1 MQKHMHIGL
10 RLKKYRKIGIL
21 YAAACVALG
30 FMPQLAIADD
40 QVDKPYDWV
49 IQVETR
55 RLERQ
60 FDYTNSKLNPI
71 EKLEV
76 LWYPTKDE
84 NKKTNYQYMYY
95 HDGKPYGLEKL
106 HKLDIDEGDGVAIEV
121 KHKDSNPSEAEKK
134 DAANAIF
141 RLALDSY
148 LHKNPLVAVKVP
160 ADSFNEISDRLKD
173 LGFHDSKEDGDQV
186 DMENTFKASMTIGL
200 FSVPEGK
207 HISLVR

>member
-1 MQKHMHIGL
+1 MSREKCRHVGVF
-10 RLKKYRKIGIL
+10 
-21 YAAACVALG
+21 CALTSLALS
-30 FMPQLAIADD
+30 FMPQLAKADD

-49 IQVETR
+49 LQVETK

-60 FDYTNSKLNPI
+60 FDYVNSKLNPI

-76 LWYPTKDE
+76 LYYPTKDE
-84 NKKTNYQYMYY
+84 SKKTNYQYMYY
-95 HDGKPYGLEKL
+95 HEGKPYGLEKL

-121 KHKDSNPSEAEKK
+121 KHKDNNASESEKK

-141 RLALDSY
+141 RLALDAY

-160 ADSFNEISDRLKD
+160 ADSFNSISNRLIEF
-173 LGFHDSKEDGDQV
+173 GFHDSKEDGDQI
-186 DMENTFKASMTIGL
+186 DQQNNFKATMTIGL
-200 FSVPEGK
+200 FSVPEGQ